1 VARIIPSCYAK
12 LNGQNPLNF
21 GGENVKRTS
30 TTLLA
35 LLCLASWASADV
47 ATLKNGDR
55 VTGTLVTIKGGTL
68 QLKTANLGTVSIPMA
83 QVATYSS
90 DKPVAVVIKGQEP
103 VQGIL
108 ELLPSGDWQIKG
120 ENGKVQTI
128 PAAKPDVIMPAED
141 YQKLE
146 QAPGILQGWKG
157 AASLGFSLQNGSQET
172 NTLTT
177 SVAASR
183 ERPAT
188 PIFERHVRTTF
199 DFTTLFSHAE
209 QKSPTPPFVVTS
221 TVSSRTLTADLRQ
234 DYLFS
239 QDNFVFVFG
248 QINHIS
254 TQDVYLQQTYGG
266 GFGRD
271 IVKNARTTFSVL
283 GGPTFVQEK
292 FFDGQLTQTIEL
304 LLGETLSEQFSKRL
318 RLDHYFHIYPDLKH
332 GGQYRF
338 DTSAVLSFKLSN
350 KFSVNS
356 SLIDLYLSNP
366 PTGEKNNF
374 TLSLGIGYTF

>member
-1 VARIIPSCYAK
+1 LLII
-12 LNGQNPLNF
+12 
-21 GGENVKRTS
+21 GGENVKFTV
-30 TTLLA
+30 TTFLVLI
-35 LLCLASWASADV
+35 CLASWAYADV

-83 QVATYSS
+83 QVVTYSS

-103 VQGIL
+103 VQGML

-120 ENGKVQTI
+120 ENGQVQTI
-128 PAAKPDVIMPAED
+128 AAAKPEVIMPAED

-146 QAPGILQGWKG
+146 QAPGVLQGWKG
-157 AASLGFSLQNGSQET
+157 GASLGYSLQNGSQET

-188 PIFERHVRTTF
+188 PVFERHMRTTF

-209 QKSPTPPFVVTS
+209 QKSITPPFVITS

-239 QDNFVFVFG
+239 PDNFVFVFG
-248 QINHIS
+248 QINHVS
-254 TQDVYLQQTYGG
+254 TQDLYLQQTYGG

-271 IVKNARTTFSVL
+271 VVKNARTVFSVL
-283 GGPTFVQEK
+283 GGPTYVQEK
-292 FFDGQLTQTIEL
+292 FFNGQLTQTTQL
-304 LLGETLSEQFSKRL
+304 LLAEVLGEQFSKRL
-318 RLDHYFHIYPDLKH
+318 RLDHYFHIYPDLIH
-332 GGQYRF
+332 GGEYRF
-338 DTSAVLSFKLSN
+338 DTSAVLSYKLLN
-350 KFSVNS
+350 KFTVNA

-366 PTGEKNNF
+366 PTGERNNITF
-374 TLSLGIGYTF
+374 SAGVGYSF

>member
-1 VARIIPSCYAK
+1 
-12 LNGQNPLNF
+12 
-21 GGENVKRTS
+21 VKFAV
-30 TTLLA
+30 TTFVVLI
-35 LLCLASWASADV
+35 CLASWAYADV

-55 VTGTLVTIKGGTL
+55 VTGTLVTIQGGTL
-68 QLKTANLGTVSIPMA
+68 QLKTANLGVVPIPMA

-103 VQGIL
+103 VQGML

-120 ENGKVQTI
+120 DNGQMHTI
-128 PAAKPDVIMPAED
+128 AAAKPEVIMPAED

-146 QAPGILQGWKG
+146 QAPGIMQGWKG
-157 AASLGFSLQNGSQET
+157 GASLGYSLQNGNQES

-188 PIFERHVRTTF
+188 PIFERHMRTTF

-209 QKSPTPPFVVTS
+209 QKSITAPFVVTS
-221 TVSSRTLTADLRQ
+221 TVSSRTITTDLRQ

-239 QDNFVFVFG
+239 PDNFVFLFG
-248 QINHIS
+248 QLNHVS
-254 TQDVYLQQTYGG
+254 TQGLYLQQTYGG

-271 IVKNARTTFSVL
+271 VVKNARTTFSVL
-283 GGPTFVQEK
+283 GGPTYVQEK
-292 FFDGQLTQTIEL
+292 FFSGQLTQTIEL
-304 LLGETLSEQFSKRL
+304 LLAETLGVQFSKRL
-318 RLDHYFHIYPDLKH
+318 RLDHYFQVYPDLLH
-332 GGQYRF
+332 GGEYRF
-338 DTSAVLSFKLSN
+338 DTSAVLSYKLLN
-350 KFSVNS
+350 KFTVNA

-366 PTGEKNNF
+366 PTGEKNNV
-374 TLSLGIGYTF
+374 TLSVGIGYAF

>member
-1 VARIIPSCYAK
+1 LK
-12 LNGQNPLNF
+12 FTLT
-21 GGENVKRTS
+21 TS
-30 TTLLA
+30 LVLI
-35 LLCLASWASADV
+35 CLASWARADV

-108 ELLPSGDWQIKG
+108 ELLPSGDWQVKG
-120 ENGKVQTI
+120 ENGQVHTI
-128 PAAKPDVIMPAED
+128 AAAKPEVIMPAED

-146 QAPGILQGWKG
+146 QTPGVFQAWKG
-157 AASLGFSLQNGSQET
+157 GASLGYSLQNGSQET

-177 SVAASR
+177 SITASR

-188 PIFERHVRTTF
+188 PIFERHMRTTF

-209 QKSPTPPFVVTS
+209 QKSPTPPVVITS

-239 QDNFVFVFG
+239 PDNFVFVFG
-248 QINHIS
+248 QINHVS
-254 TQDVYLQQTYGG
+254 TQDLYLQQTYGG
-266 GFGRD
+266 GVGRD
-271 IVKNARTTFSVL
+271 VVKNVRTTFSVL
-283 GGPTFVQEK
+283 GGPTYVQEK
-292 FFDGQLTQTIEL
+292 FFNGLLTQTTQL
-304 LLGETLSEQFSKRL
+304 LIGEVLGEQFSKRL
-318 RLDHYFHIYPDLKH
+318 RLDHYFHIYPDLIH
-332 GGQYRF
+332 GGEYRF
-338 DTSAVLSFKLSN
+338 DTSAVLAFKLSN
-350 KFSVNS
+350 RFSVNA

-366 PTGEKNNF
+366 PTGEKNNVTF
-374 TLSLGIGYTF
+374 STGIGYTF